1 MWISQCSALF
11 RGADAGEKA
20 TTGDVMK
27 SRLGLGLIASTLFI
41 ALNGSTAAQ
50 AQAQGPVAKWS
61 FDETEGAIAR
71 ESVNRVDDKI
81 TGIFKHVPGVSGGA
95 LRLDGD
101 TTGIVQPSAIAPK
114 LMNAFSIESW
124 IAINTYPWNWIPIV
138 DQRKGE
144 EAGYLFGIDSF
155 GHLGLQMAGNGH
167 WQSVTS
173 TVQIPLKKWTH
184 VAATFDSARGLAIY
198 LNGKL
203 AGELL
208 APGMMISASDQ
219 DLLIGRVR
227 EAVVPAQWIHP
238 KYPVWYS
245 FDGIIDELEIYNRSL
260 TANEISA
267 EYNAVHP
274 PSGEVLP
281 YPVLP
286 SGPAGPGLFGAY
298 YASLKYDELWDAPR
312 RVGPDSDVVVRFD
325 NSPIRLVFWQG
336 TNYIPAWVTENGKW
350 YSDEFMETW
359 GAGCPDGADCEP
371 MSDKQNRYAHVRIIE
386 STAARAVVHFRYG
399 LCEVEHYI
407 CANIDPYTG
416 WADWGDE
423 YYTVYPDGV
432 AVRKQVAWT
441 SNFSDQHGKPGHEF
455 QETIIINPPGT
466 RPEDNIADDALTLE
480 NMKGETFTYSWSPES
495 PAKLDRP
502 QDANIQV
509 VNLKSSWKPFQIV
522 SPGNVLLKPYR
533 HKEKTYSIFEWWNHW
548 PVAQVLS
555 SGISAVA
562 ADKPSHSSL
571 SHIEGQP
578 YAHTDDSITKLML
591 DGLTT
596 KPAREL
602 LPLAKSWVAPPEM
615 RLASGPFQ
623 SEGYDPAQRA
633 YVVAYEAGVSLS
645 RLHASFEASA
655 DSPLVNPAILIKNWG
670 DQVPRLRV
678 NGKAV
683 SWGPDFRVGQVRTLE
698 GTNLIIWMKLQSTNP
713 TNVDLIPS
721 GGN

>member
-1 MWISQCSALF
+1 MFDARFLSRHGCRERAITGEVMRPRVTLAL
-11 RGADAGEKA
+11 
-20 TTGDVMK
+20 M
-27 SRLGLGLIASTLFI
+27 ASTLLI
-41 ALNGSTAAQ
+41 LLNGPMTAHAHAQ
-50 AQAQGPVAKWS
+50 DPVAKWS
-61 FDETEGAIAR
+61 FDETDGAIAR
-71 ESVNRVDDKI
+71 ESVNGVDDKI
-81 TGIFKHVPGVSGGA
+81 TGIFKRVSGVSGGA

-101 TTGIVQPSAIAPK
+101 TTGIVQAAANAPK
-114 LMNAFSIESW
+114 LTTAFSIESW
-124 IAINTYPWNWIPIV
+124 IAINTYSWNWIPIV

-155 GHLGLQMAGNGH
+155 GHLGLQLAANGH
-167 WQSVTS
+167 WQSLTS
-173 TVQIPLKKWTH
+173 TVPIPLKKWTH
-184 VAATFDSARGLAIY
+184 VAATFDSGRGLAIY
-198 LNGKL
+198 LDGKL

-219 DLLIGRVR
+219 DLLIGRLR

-260 TANEISA
+260 TASEIAA
-267 EYNAVHP
+267 EYGAVHP
-274 PSGEVLP
+274 PQGEILP
-281 YPVLP
+281 YPILP
-286 SGPAGPGLFGAY
+286 SGPGGPGSFGAY

-325 NSPIRLVFWQG
+325 DSPIRLVFWQG

-441 SNFSDQHGKPGHEF
+441 SNFGDQHGKPGHEF

-466 RPEDNIADDALTLE
+466 RPEDNIATEALTLE
-480 NMKGETFTYSWSPES
+480 NMKGEAFTYSWAPES
-495 PAKLDRP
+495 PATLDRP
-502 QDANIQV
+502 QDANIQL

-548 PVAQVLS
+548 PVAQVIS

-578 YAHTDDSITKLML
+578 YAKTDDSITKLML

-596 KPAREL
+596 KPAQEL
-602 LPLAKSWVAPPEM
+602 LPLARSWISPPAM
-615 RLASGPFQ
+615 KLASGPFRT
-623 SEGYDPAQRA
+623 EAYDPTQRA
-633 YVVAYEAGVSLS
+633 YVAAVETGGGGGKFQ
-645 RLHASFEASA
+645 ASFAATS
-655 DSPLVNPAILIKNWG
+655 DSPLMNPAIVIKNWG
-670 DQVPRLRV
+670 DQIPRLRV
-678 NGKAV
+678 NGRAV
-683 SWGPDFRVGQVRTLE
+683 SWGPDFRVGQVHTLE
-698 GTNLIIWMKLQSTNP
+698 GTNLVIWMKLQATNL
-713 TNVDLIPS
+713 TTVELIPA
-721 GGN
+721 NKN

>member
-1 MWISQCSALF
+1 LLRKNIAKKAI
-11 RGADAGEKA
+11 RGE
-20 TTGDVMK
+20 VMK
-27 SRLGLGLIASTLFI
+27 PRVTLALIASTLFI
-41 ALNGSTAAQ
+41 VLGGAPTVQ
-50 AQAQGPVAKWS
+50 AQAQEPVAKWS
-61 FDETEGAIAR
+61 FDESDGATAR
-71 ESVNRVDDKI
+71 ESVTGVDDKI

-95 LRLDGD
+95 LRFDGD
-101 TTGIVQPSAIAPK
+101 TTGMVHPSAAAPK
-114 LMNAFSIESW
+114 LTSAFSIESW
-124 IAINTYPWNWIPIV
+124 IAINTYSWNWIPIV

-155 GHLGLQMAGNGH
+155 GHLGLQLAANGH
-167 WQSVTS
+167 WESLTS

-184 VAATFDSARGLAIY
+184 VAASFDSARGLAIY
-198 LNGKL
+198 LDGKL

-208 APGMMISASDQ
+208 APGMMIPASDQ

-245 FDGIIDELEIYNRSL
+245 FDGIIDQLEIYNRSL
-260 TANEISA
+260 TPKEIATEYSA
-267 EYNAVHP
+267 AHP

-281 YPVLP
+281 YPALP
-286 SGPAGPGLFGAY
+286 SGPSGPGAFGAY
-298 YASLKYDELWDAPR
+298 YATLKYDELWDAPR

-350 YSDEFMETW
+350 YSDEFVETW

-432 AVRKQVAWT
+432 AVREQVAWT

-455 QETIIINPPGT
+455 QETMILNPPGT
-466 RPEDNIADDALTLE
+466 RPEDNIANDALLLE
-480 NMKGETFTYSWSPES
+480 NMKGETFTYSWVPES

-533 HKEKTYSIFEWWNHW
+533 TKERTYSIFEWWNHW
-548 PVAQVLS
+548 PVAQVQS

-562 ADKPSHSSL
+562 ADKPSSSSL

-578 YAHTDDSITKLML
+578 YAQTSDSITKLLL

-596 KPAREL
+596 KPPADL
-602 LPLAKSWVAPPEM
+602 LPLAKSWIAPPAM
-615 RLASGPFQ
+615 KIAGGPFQ

-633 YVVAYEAGVSLS
+633 YVVTAGSAGKF
-645 RLHASFEASA
+645 HASFEASA
-655 DSPLVNPAILIKNWG
+655 DSPLVNPAIVIKNWG
-670 DQVPRLRV
+670 DQVPRLKV

-683 SWGPDFRVGQVRTLE
+683 SWGPDYRVGQVHTLE
-698 GTNLIIWMKLQSTNP
+698 GTNLVLWMKLQSTSP
-713 TNVDLIPS
+713 TTVDLIPA